1 MRYFKLS
8 ILLVILGFSAISS
21 GQSRPVEFAGGLPEV
36 QSQFDSSA
44 TQFTSLNEYVN
55 IAIPKIL
62 NAYQSQGFYDVQVD
76 SIKVPLGDQFSPV
89 TVFSA
94 PGEKYDLLRVAFSS
108 PDSLGGAISAQ
119 LILGEIQTSAR
130 EWLPQFRYRL
140 SDFANLG
147 YPVANWQPMKF
158 ERSENTLIISGQID
172 PGKLINLDT
181 SVVVTSG
188 ETKPAVIIREAR
200 IPVGS
205 QYNQRNITQ
214 ARNRLESLP
223 YVGAVE
229 PALLF
234 KTISGKYGLLWRIQ
248 EQRANLFDGI
258 LGYVPATETKKG
270 YFTGQLQFDF
280 VNLFGTGRAL
290 HIFWSKRDIVTQE
303 MRLSY
308 TEPWI
313 AGFPIDITGSF
324 QQTVQDT
331 TYIKRVA
338 GLQAEYRIGWNWRI
352 YGAASQHRVLSTP
365 DGRHLYNLRSYRR
378 LDLTAGL
385 EFSNFVNRLNPRRGI
400 AYTTEVTRRQGV
412 FRSDQSLQSVD
423 FEISGAYP
431 IAGRQILWGHFTAQN
446 IITPPDSLPISELYR
461 FGGANSVR
469 GYSEDFFL
477 GTTAAWMN
485 LEYRYLFEN
494 SSRILTFFDYGYW
507 AQPAKNDTKHGTAWS
522 IGVGIR
528 AATPV
533 GQLGI
538 DYGLPPHTNWR
549 EGRIHVRWQNYF

>member
-1 MRYFKLS
+1 MSF
-8 ILLVILGFSAISS
+8 
-21 GQSRPVEFAGGLPEV
+21 GQSRPVKFAGGIPEV
-36 QSQFDSSA
+36 QSQLDSSV

-62 NAYQSQGFYDVQVD
+62 KAYQSQGFYDVQVD
-76 SIKVPLGDQFSPV
+76 SIKVPPGDQLNPV
-89 TVFSA
+89 TVFVT
-94 PGEKYDLLRVAFSS
+94 PGEKYDLLKVTFEA
-108 PDSLGGAISAQ
+108 PDSLKTEIPQES
-119 LILGEIQTSAR
+119 ILGDIQTSEK
-130 EWLPQFRYRL
+130 EWLPQFRYRM
-140 SDFANLG
+140 SDFANRG
-147 YPVANWQPMKF
+147 YPVAIWQPTKF
-158 ERSENTLIISGQID
+158 ERSENTLIIFGEID
-172 PGKLINLDT
+172 PGKLVTLDT

-188 ETKPAVIIREAR
+188 ETRPGVFIREAR
-200 IPVGS
+200 IPIGS

-229 PALLF
+229 SALLL

-258 LGYVPATETKKG
+258 LGYVPATETRKG

-290 HIFWSKRDIVTQE
+290 HIFWSKRDVVTQE

-313 AGFPIDITGSF
+313 AGFPIDVTGSF

-331 TYIKRVA
+331 TYIKRII

-365 DGRHLYNLRSYRR
+365 DGRRLYNLRSYRR

-385 EFSNFVNRLNPRRGI
+385 EFNNFVNRLNPRRGI
-400 AYTTEVTRRQGV
+400 AYRTEVTRRQGV

-423 FEISGAYP
+423 FELSGAYP
-431 IAGRQILWGHFTAQN
+431 IFGRQVFWGHLTAQN
-446 IITPPDSLPISELYR
+446 IISPPDSLPISEFYR

-469 GYSEDFFL
+469 GYAEDFFL

-507 AQPAKNDTKHGTAWS
+507 AQPAKSGTKHGTAWS

-549 EGRIHVRWQNYF
+549 QGRIHVRWQNYF